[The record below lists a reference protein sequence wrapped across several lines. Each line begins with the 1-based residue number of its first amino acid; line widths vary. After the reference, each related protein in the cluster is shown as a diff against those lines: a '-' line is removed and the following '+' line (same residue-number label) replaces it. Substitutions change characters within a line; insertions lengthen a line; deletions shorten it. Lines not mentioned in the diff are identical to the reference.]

1 MHTRLTPSTVSAAA
15 LVVSLCT
22 SLATSQVYYA
32 PQRLFSPNPTL
43 DTEFGI
49 SIDVNDNFIAVGAY
63 RNKKF
68 AFEDGRVYLYDTTT
82 GILVREI
89 LTPSPFNND
98 AFGEDV
104 AIEGNLL
111 LVGSPLNQGVG
122 GGAYL
127 HDINTGQEIAFF
139 SPQVVPQFAGIGTSV
154 ALQAPLALLG
164 APNDEENGPRTGAV
178 YAFLTTNFIELTK
191 LTPDNPIDNERFGLS
206 IAIDG
211 NYLAIGAPGFSDQPP
226 NGSVYIFDVA
236 TGVQLHRLTPP
247 DGNFIDLFGLGL
259 DIDNGVVAV
268 GSPEHSEAIFR
279 VGAVY
284 LFDAQTGNLID
295 KINHP
300 NPAANDNFGR
310 SVALEGDTLVV
321 GAPGRDITGNN
332 TGSTYVYNLA
342 TGDID
347 EVSPFLVADEQRYG
361 YATAIFNSQIVAS
374 GVGFVG
380 NDTGYA
386 SMLLQFCDADINA
399 DGELNFFDVSAFL
412 KFQIDFNND
421 GQFNF
426 FDISTFLTAFS
437 DAC

>member
-1 MHTRLTPSTVSAAA
+1 MHTKLTPSIVSAAA
-15 LVVSLCT
+15 LIVSLCT
-22 SLATSQVYYA
+22 SLATSQVYYQ

-43 DTEFGI
+43 DTEFGVGI
-49 SIDVNDNFIAVGAY
+49 AVDDNFIAVGAY
-63 RNKKF
+63 RNTDTLYR
-68 AFEDGRVYLYDTTT
+68 EGRVYLYDTTT
-82 GILVREI
+82 GILVRQI
-89 LTPSPFNND
+89 LTPGPFDND
-98 AFGEDV
+98 AYGTDV

-111 LVGSPLNQGVG
+111 LVGAPQTQVVG

-127 HDINTGQEIAFF
+127 HNINTGDEIAFLLPNAPPGLF
-139 SPQVVPQFAGIGTSV
+139 GVSV

-164 APNDEENGPRTGAV
+164 APFDDGNGPNTGAV

-191 LTPDNPIDNERFGLS
+191 LTPDNPIDNERFGLRV
-206 IAIDG
+206 AIDG
-211 NYLAIGAPGFSDQPP
+211 NYLVVGAPGFNNMPP
-226 NGSVYIFDVA
+226 DGSVYVFDVA

-247 DGNFIDLFGLGL
+247 DGNFVDLFGFGL
-259 DIDNGVVAV
+259 DIDNGVIAV
-268 GSPEHSEAIFR
+268 GSPEHSEDIFR

-300 NPAANDNFGR
+300 NPAFRDNFGY

-386 SMLLQFCDADINA
+386 SMLLQYCDADINA
-399 DGELNFFDVSAFL
+399 DGDLNFFDVSAFL

-426 FDISTFLTAFS
+426 FDISAFLAAFS

>member
-1 MHTRLTPSTVSAAA
+1 MHTKLNRSLVGVST
-15 LVVSLCT
+15 LIVSLCT
-22 SLATSQVYYA
+22 SLANAQVYYQ
-32 PQRLFSPNPTL
+32 PQRLFSPSPTI
-43 DTEFGI
+43 DTKFGI
-49 SIDVNDNFIAVGAY
+49 GIDVDDNFIAVGAY
-63 RNKKF
+63 RTVDNF
-68 AFEDGRVYLYDTTT
+68 VYREGRVYLYDTTT
-82 GILVREI
+82 GLLVRQI

-98 AFGEDV
+98 AFGTDV

-111 LVGSPLNQGVG
+111 LVGAPQTQVV

-127 HDINTGQEIAFF
+127 HNINTGDEIAFLL
-139 SPQVVPQFAGIGTSV
+139 PKNAAPGQVGASV

-164 APNDEENGPRTGAV
+164 APSDNEIGTNTGAV

-191 LTPDNPIDNERFGLS
+191 LTPDNPIDNERFGES
-206 IAIDG
+206 VAIDG
-211 NYLAIGAPGFSDQPP
+211 NYLIVGAPGFNDQPP
-226 NGSVYIFDVA
+226 NGSVYVFDVA

-247 DGNFIDLFGLGL
+247 DGNFVDLFGFGL
-259 DIDNGVVAV
+259 DIDNGVIAV
-268 GSPEHSEAIFR
+268 GSPEHSEDIFR

-300 NPAANDNFGR
+300 NPAFRDNFGY

-374 GVGFVG
+374 GIGFVG

-386 SMLLQFCDADINA
+386 SKLLQYCDADINA

-412 KFQIDFNND
+412 A
-421 GQFNF
+421 
-426 FDISTFLTAFS
+426 AFS
-437 DAC
+437 AAC